1 MMNHVEKLRDQLKA
15 AQMEIDL
22 EAQRSAKVQA
32 RLVRRQRLE
41 VEPGIREGESGA
53 AEDEAFVRSML
64 ERLHQESS
72 GTLGHTS
79 GKVSM
84 SSGTLRNMSTFQTP
98 TSSAGRVDIRTPRSR
113 IAR

>member
-41 VEPGIREGESGA
+41 VEGIREGESGA